1 MAEHDYLKSAIE
13 THSNT
18 VLQSNNKKDMLEAA
32 KIRALIAIAQELRQL
47 NNSCVE
53 KEKGEQK

>member
-1 MAEHDYLKSAIE
+1 MAEYDYLKSAIE

-18 VLQSNNKKDMLEAA
+18 LLKANNKKDMLEAA

-47 NNSCVE
+47 NLCCV
-53 KEKGEQK
+53 KRVDKHA